1 MGIFV
6 NQVGYK
12 TKEKKMAVT
21 TKPGSYILHDTVKNI
36 DVLNK
41 EAVSMGNDSLSGDEV
56 YQIDFSECQIDGVY
70 KVIGSDGDE
79 SVSFEI
85 KKDVYK
91 KLQDSALKVLHYQRC
106 GCELKEEHVGVYKH
120 AVCHTNSAIMLEDYI
135 SGNDKAVRYDITG
148 GWHDAGDF
156 GRYST
161 PAAVAV
167 GHLLYAYELFPES
180 FKNTINIPESGN
192 GIPDVLN
199 ECRYELD
206 WLLKMQ
212 NSEGGVY
219 HKLTSWKHADFI
231 MPEEDDLQFIIYPVS
246 SMAVAD
252 FVAVMALASRVY
264 RQYDEV
270 FADRALE
277 AARLSFKWLL
287 NNPYI
292 GFENPEGSNTGNYS
306 DDSDEDERMW
316 AAAEML
322 RTDLDGDV
330 KAYKD
335 MLSKYVFSDIAKTDM
350 GWTDVAGFTLFAVLT
365 DKNKA
370 AGDEIIN
377 ALKQAMYKETDRL
390 IELQKATGYCIAME
404 YDDFVW
410 GSNMVVCNRGMLFI
424 LASMLIDDEDKAS
437 EYKDAAYNLLHYL
450 MGRNALDRSY
460 VTGFGEKAF
469 RNPHNRTSACD
480 GIDEPMPGWV
490 SGGPFKTPCD
500 EAALKIIPKGTYPM
514 KCHAD
519 DVGSYSTNEIT
530 IYWNSPL
537 VFMTAYFN
545 R

>member
-1 MGIFV
+1 MGIYV
-6 NQVGYK
+6 NQLGYK
-12 TKEKKMAVT
+12 PNEKKIVIT
-21 TKPGSYILHDTVKNI
+21 TKPGEYILKKLD
-36 DVLNK
+36 DNK
-41 EAVSMGNDSLSGDEV
+41 EVICKTAVFVGNDKLSGDDV
-56 YQIDFSECQIDGVY
+56 WHIDFTECDIVGKY
-70 KVIGSDGDE
+70 EVISKDKE
-79 SVSFEI
+79 NSVTFDI
-85 KKDVYK
+85 KDDVYNE
-91 KLQDSALKVLHYQRC
+91 LHNGALKVLHYQRC
-106 GCELKEEHVGVYKH
+106 GCELKKEHVGVYNH
-120 AVCHTNSAIMLEDYI
+120 AACHTEPSVLLDDYI
-135 SGNDKAVRYDITG
+135 YGNKDAVKYDITG

-167 GHLLYAYELFPES
+167 GHLLYAFEMFPDS
-180 FKNTINIPESGN
+180 FKESLNIPETGN

-212 NSEGGVY
+212 TKDGGVY

-231 MPEEDDLQFIIYPVS
+231 MPEYDDLQFILYPFS

-264 RQYDEV
+264 RKYDEK
-270 FADRALE
+270 FANKALE

-292 GFENPEGSNTGNYS
+292 GFTNPEGSNTGNYS
-306 DDSDEDERMW
+306 DASDEDERMW

-322 RTDLDGDV
+322 RTDTDGDV
-330 KAYKD
+330 ASYKE

-365 DKNKA
+365 DPNKT
-370 AGDEIIN
+370 AGDDIIN
-377 ALKQAMYKETDRL
+377 ELKNAMFKEVDRL
-390 IELQKATGYCIAME
+390 LLVEKQTGYLISME

-424 LASMLIDDEDKAS
+424 LASILCTDEAKAN
-437 EYKDAAYNLLHYL
+437 EYKEASYNLLHYL
-450 MGRNALDRSY
+450 LGRNALDRSY
-460 VTGFGEKAF
+460 VTGFGQNAYK
-469 RNPHNRTSACD
+469 NPHNRTSACD
-480 GIDEPMPGWV
+480 DIDEPMKGWV
-490 SGGPFKTPCD
+490 SGGPFKTPAD
-500 EAALKIIPKGTYPM
+500 PAAIKMIPKGTCPM

-537 VFMTAYFN
+537 VFMTAYLK
-545 R
+545 